1 MNAAIFTK
9 SAKGLILA
17 SGLIAA
23 SSVLGYAQDATVSLG
38 STATVPLS
46 NFYANPPAGIAS
58 LGGHS
63 FDMSTGNTVDL
74 TNGQNAAFSGSWTNP
89 TAAYLL
95 LNSYNTYLW
104 YDQQAIGSVTI
115 TFADGTT
122 QTTTLTAGAN
132 IRDWL
137 LGSGVADTTL
147 TDPAAAQ
154 VWSGVATDGSTAAT
168 FDMLTITL
176 PGTKNVSSVTI
187 ANTNAFGSLGIHLS
201 GLTIDQQIP
210 QPQNQCVRPGDSC
223 STPAAQNSQAW
234 KWQDP
239 NGSPNTVNPH
249 ANSGSGIGHG
259 AGGGKGH

>member
-1 MNAAIFTK
+1 
-9 SAKGLILA
+9 
-17 SGLIAA
+17 
-23 SSVLGYAQDATVSLG
+23 
-38 STATVPLS
+38 
-46 NFYANPPAGIAS
+46 
-58 LGGHS
+58 
-63 FDMSTGNTVDL
+63 
-74 TNGQNAAFSGSWTNP
+74 
-89 TAAYLL
+89 
-95 LNSYNTYLW
+95 
-104 YDQQAIGSVTI
+104 
-115 TFADGTT
+115 
-122 QTTTLTAGAN
+122 
-132 IRDWL
+132 
-137 LGSGVADTTL
+137 
-147 TDPAAAQ
+147 
-154 VWSGVATDGSTAAT
+154 
-168 FDMLTITL
+168 MLTITL